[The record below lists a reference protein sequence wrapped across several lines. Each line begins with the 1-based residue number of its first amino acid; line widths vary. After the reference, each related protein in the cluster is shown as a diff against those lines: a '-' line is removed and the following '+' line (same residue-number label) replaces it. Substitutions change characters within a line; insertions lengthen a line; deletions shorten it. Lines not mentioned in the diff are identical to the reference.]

1 MMTNIII
8 EKKNFVK
15 KSSLNFIDKAK
26 LFLAI
31 NFEDLF
37 LNKISSRKKINL
49 IHIKNNKPLIN

>member
-1 MMTNIII
+1 MITNIII

-26 LFLAI
+26 LSLAI